1 MTFDRHAQHPYNY
14 GQPYQP
20 SQQQQTTQHPQQP
33 PYSPPQDQQQQQQ
46 QQQPYLGAPLPWP
59 PPSSGSGLVGT
70 DINTYGQLIPSI
82 SSPTATTAT
91 TSTPTTNNTI
101 PGTSSSTTT
110 TCNTQQQEQIEVT
123 KSTQE
128 DPNKQYH
135 PEWGVL
141 REQDFHPLA
150 LKHQRDLENHFQNG
164 TRIADFYFWQANLGG
179 YCMADM
185 NQNIVVSSEGVFV
198 LVRRM
203 VEGAPH
209 PGRKKKKRG
218 MD

>member
-14 GQPYQP
+14 AQPYQP
-20 SQQQQTTQHPQQP
+20 SQHQQQPQHPQQS
-33 PYSPPQDQQQQQQ
+33 PYSPPQDQQQQQ

-59 PPSSGSGLVGT
+59 PPPSGSGLVST
-70 DINTYGQLIPSI
+70 DMATYGQPIPSI
-82 SSPTATTAT
+82 SSPTESTAATSISASNT
-91 TSTPTTNNTI
+91 TTNPTS
-101 PGTSSSTTT
+101 GTSSSTTT
-110 TCNTQQQEQIEVT
+110 TSNTQQQQQTEI
-123 KSTQE
+123 KPTQQ
-128 DPNKQYH
+128 DPSKQYH

-185 NQNIVVSSEGVFV
+185 NQSKYNRNQQCYIYIENNT
-198 LVRRM
+198 
-203 VEGAPH
+203 
-209 PGRKKKKRG
+209 
-218 MD
+218 